1 MALLPKRTTPSGS
14 SAGGDA
20 PAPTGATAGQPDD
33 SWSGF
38 DTEPEAAGAVGATS
52 AGTPARPR
60 RAKKAAAE
68 RRPGDPVVQGLIIT
82 ILAVIALTLVTI
94 VYALVTGV
102 FGNGAPRTAGE
113 QRIMA
118 AKAKIDAGSTEAA
131 AWDTYIRALI
141 DDGQYGKAQDTITEG
156 AKTVKNLDISADMT
170 YMQAE
175 LYLAQGKLDD
185 ALATADEALATIKM
199 TYEAGKAAAE
209 QSGQPNAASAA
220 GIHANYWE
228 LLLLKS
234 EVFEKQQ
241 KWAEALPVYDEYLA
255 GNPTAASVFTQ
266 RGKVKEQ
273 LGDTAGAEADYRQTL
288 AYISDDAEALAGLER
303 IGASR

>member
-1 MALLPKRTTPSGS
+1 MALLPKRTRPSA
-14 SAGGDA
+14 SADA
-20 PAPTGATAGQPDD
+20 AASDGTTASGPDEA
-33 SWSGF
+33 WSGF
-38 DTEPEAAGAVGATS
+38 DAEPEAVESTITAD
-52 AGTPARPR
+52 AGTPPRPR
-60 RAKKAAAE
+60 RAKKSGAQ
-68 RRPGDPVVQGLIIT
+68 RQPGDPVVQGLIIT

-118 AKAKIDAGSTEAA
+118 AKAKIDAGSAEAA
-131 AWDTYIRALI
+131 DWDTYIRALI

-185 ALATADEALATIKM
+185 ALATADEAMAAIKKA
-199 TYEAGKAAAE
+199 YEEGKAAYQ
-209 QSGQPNAASAA
+209 QSGEPNLAYSN
-220 GIHANYWE
+220 GLNGNYYE
-228 LLLLKS
+228 LLLLKA
-234 EVFEKQQ
+234 EVLEKQQ
-241 KWAEALPVYDEYLA
+241 KWAEALPVYDEYLE
-255 GNPTAASVFTQ
+255 GKPTAASVFTQ

-303 IGASR
+303 IGASK